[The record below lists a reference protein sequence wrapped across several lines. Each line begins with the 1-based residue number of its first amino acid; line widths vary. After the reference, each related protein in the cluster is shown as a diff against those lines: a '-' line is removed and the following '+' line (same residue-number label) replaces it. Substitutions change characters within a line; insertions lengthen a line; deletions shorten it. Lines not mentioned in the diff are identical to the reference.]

1 MTAEA
6 AGARPQARTLARVLE
21 EKTRLQPN
29 HPAVIATDGL
39 LSYAELLEQSLL
51 VARAMAAA
59 GVRRGDFVGALLGNE
74 ARWIV
79 VSMAAGLVGATF
91 VPLNTW
97 YKKAEL
103 AWTLRHCNLKL
114 VIAASD
120 FLKTDYVALLE
131 ELVPELRQS
140 SPGGELR
147 SEGFPALR
155 HVVFTGRRTPGTGHW
170 DAFLKGA
177 GGVSPTDLAAMA
189 ATVSP
194 DQAAF
199 VLYTSGSTAD
209 PKGVLLN
216 HRGVVENGYDLG
228 ARRGIGP
235 EDRVWIGTP
244 LFYGLGATNA
254 LPATFTHGA
263 TVVLQGAFEAGSAIE
278 TFHRTGATVY
288 YGTGNMTRAILDH
301 ADFTPAKVG
310 SLKKGNAGTVPEYK
324 RLTLVEM
331 GITGAVPAY
340 GLTETYGNAT
350 VGETD
355 DDIEV
360 KIATNG
366 KPLPGME
373 MIIVDPQSG
382 RRLPQGEAGLVLIR
396 GHTTPGYL
404 NNPDETAKALR
415 PDGFFDTGDLG
426 SFDAN
431 GRFLFHARLKEV
443 IKSGG
448 INVSPLEVEQLLA
461 GHPDVRDAF
470 VVGVADPVKGEL
482 VVAFVDRAGDVSEAD
497 LRGYVKERAAA
508 FKTPHRVLFRAESD
522 LPRLASGKVS
532 KQRLAEEARRELGLE
547 TPA

>member
-1 MTAEA
+1 MTAQA

-21 EKTRLQPN
+21 EKARLQPN
-29 HPAVIATDGL
+29 HPAVIATDAS
-39 LSYAELLEQSLL
+39 LSYAELLEESAT
-51 VARAMAAA
+51 VARAMLAA
-59 GVRRGDFVGALLGNE
+59 GVKRGDFIGALLGNE

-79 VSMAAGLVGATF
+79 VSMAAAFVGAAF

-103 AWTLRHCNLKL
+103 AWTLRHCNLRL

-131 ELVPELRQS
+131 ELVPELRRS
-140 SPGGELR
+140 SDAGELQ
-147 SEGFPALR
+147 SAAFPALR
-155 HVVFTGRRTPGTGHW
+155 HVVFTGRHTPGAGHW
-170 DAFLKGA
+170 DAFVKGA
-177 GGVSPTDLAAMA
+177 DAISPMDFAAHA

-228 ARRGIGP
+228 ARRTIGP

-263 TVVLQGAFEAGSAIE
+263 TVVLQGAFEAGAAID

-301 ADFTPAKVG
+301 PDYTPAKIG
-310 SLKKGNAGTVPEYK
+310 SLKKGNAGTVAEYK

-340 GLTETYGNAT
+340 GLTETYG
-350 VGETD
+350 
-355 DDIEV
+355 
-360 KIATNG
+360 

-373 MIIVDPQSG
+373 MIIVDPKTGARLGSG
-382 RRLPQGEAGLVLIR
+382 EVGLVLIR

-404 NNPDETAKALR
+404 NNPEETAKALR

-426 SFDAN
+426 SFDTD
-431 GRFLFHARLKEV
+431 GRFLFHSRLKEV

-482 VVAFVDRAGDVSEAD
+482 VVAFVDRSGDVSEAD

-508 FKTPHRVLFRAESD
+508 FKTPHHVLFRREAD
-522 LPRLASGKVS
+522 LPRLASGKVA
-532 KQRLAEEARRELGLE
+532 KHRLAEEARRELGLE
-547 TPA
+547 TAS